1 MARFRVLYLDEKKCE
16 AYRSQA
22 PRKSPYVLT
31 RSNYRDGPEVS
42 AESPYQAWRMLRDGP
57 ERALPSGF
65 KPIAVGDA
73 LEAEGRLLVCNFW
86 GFDPA
91 EWRIASSRGVRGRTT

>member
-1 MARFRVLYLDEKKCE
+1 MARFRVLYLDETKCK
-16 AYRSQA
+16 AYQSKA
-22 PRKSPYVLT
+22 PRKPPYVLT

-42 AESPYQAWRMLRDGP
+42 AQTPYEAWQMLRDDP
-57 ERALPSGF
+57 ERAAPGGA
-65 KPIAVGDA
+65 KPMAVGDA

-91 EWRIASSRGVRGRTT
+91 KWRGGSSKGARGKAT